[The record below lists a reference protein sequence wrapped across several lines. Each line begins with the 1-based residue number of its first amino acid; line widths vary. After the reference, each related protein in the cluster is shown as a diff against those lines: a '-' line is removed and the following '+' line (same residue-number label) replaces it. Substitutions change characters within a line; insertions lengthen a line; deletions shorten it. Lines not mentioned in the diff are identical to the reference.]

1 MNHRPER
8 ILVIICLIGFFL
20 FTTSVSADAGFSD
33 NSLTRGGRF
42 SITITGTPNTP
53 YYFWLARTYSMSGKP
68 GDQPPVVL
76 ANQLRVE
83 QDPSEGPYT
92 IGSYSYNNGNGRTIL
107 EDVAPSTPERPNTSY
122 YGKVTTGADGRAVV
136 TFLTSSA
143 TATRSFS
150 VKTENPASPGNSNTL
165 VEETVYSR
173 TSPATPQFT
182 PVRTTEISFPS
193 KTQEPLPLVTLTPAT
208 LPSTIP
214 FPSPTPSD
222 SMVGTALIAALTGLL
237 VFAAGRN

>member
-1 MNHRPER
+1 MNYRLSR
-8 ILVIICLIGFFL
+8 ILVLLCIIGFVL
-20 FTTSVSADAGFSD
+20 IMVPVSADTGSSE
-33 NSLTRGGRF
+33 NTLTRGGRF
-42 SITITGTPNTP
+42 SITITGLPNTP

-92 IGSYSYNNGNGRTIL
+92 IGSYAYYNGNSRTIL
-107 EDVAPSTPERPNTSY
+107 EDVAASTPERSNTSY

-150 VKTENPASPGNSNTL
+150 VKTENPASPGSSNTL
-165 VEETVYSR
+165 VEETIYSR
-173 TSPATPQFT
+173 TTPATPRST
-182 PVRTTEISFPS
+182 PAITETPPPQ
-193 KTQEPLPLVTLTPAT
+193 KTQEPLPAVTLSPAIIP
-208 LPSTIP
+208 PSTTIP
-214 FPSPTPSD
+214 APTRSD
-222 SMVGTALIAALTGLL
+222 PMTGIALIAAGAGILA
-237 VFAAGRN
+237 FAAGKN